1 MGEPRRVGSLVCDNN
16 RDMKYHVS
24 FLIVLM
30 LVHPSCSP
38 ERSDQSRQETSR
50 EAEGGLTLS
59 LGMSYKAAIEIIR
72 ECGGQDITSKMAV
85 IGPQGE
91 WPLSGLF
98 WNLEQYT
105 SVLEIASEDGKVVG
119 IGYWTVA
126 DFSESKSHRLESRR
140 SLKSLTF
147 EKQARTLKTQVL

>member
-1 MGEPRRVGSLVCDNN
+1 
-16 RDMKYHVS
+16 MKYHLS

-30 LVHPSCSP
+30 LVHSGCSSKH
-38 ERSDQSRQETSR
+38 SDHSGQIVHQVND
-50 EAEGGLTLS
+50 GPTLS
-59 LGMSYKAAIEIIR
+59 LGMSHKAALEIIR

-85 IGPQGE
+85 VGPQGE

-98 WNLEQYT
+98 WNLEQYN
-105 SVLEIASEDGKVVG
+105 SVLEIVAEDGHVVQ

-126 DFSESKSHRLESRR
+126 DFSDSKVHRLESRR

-147 EKQARTLKTQVL
+147 EKQAKILKTQVL